1 MPMQD
6 RTGQNRSLRRR
17 CSTVTMS
24 ESIVHS
30 DRDTVSVALGQ
41 SLYDIQIFTLST
53 YSVLAVSDA
62 YFSSILPPV
71 VVVKGHAGSQAFK
84 SRAFAL
90 RLTVMN

>member
-30 DRDTVSVALGQ
+30 DRDTVALGQ

-53 YSVLAVSDA
+53 YSGLAVSDA

>member
-1 MPMQD
+1 MQD

-30 DRDTVSVALGQ
+30 GRDTVALGQ

-71 VVVKGHAGSQAFK
+71 VVVKGLAGSQAFK
-84 SRAFAL
+84 SRTFAL